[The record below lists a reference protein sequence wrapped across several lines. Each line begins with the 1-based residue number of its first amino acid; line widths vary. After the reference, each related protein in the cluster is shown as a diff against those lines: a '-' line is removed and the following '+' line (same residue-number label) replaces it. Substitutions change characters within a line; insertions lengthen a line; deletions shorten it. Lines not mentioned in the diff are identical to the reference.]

1 MRFTDMADEMF
12 GAAQGAL
19 PAGVRLATAKRG
31 GVTITRVEIARE
43 GLAKPRGRFYAGN
56 ACPRRRRRARAFEGC
71 RDR

>member
-31 GVTITRVEIARE
+31 GVTITRASGGAEPGVWTDFKKNR
-43 GLAKPRGRFYAGN
+43 LDQ
-56 ACPRRRRRARAFEGC
+56 RR
-71 RDR
+71 

>member
-31 GVTITRVEIARE
+31 GVTITRVEMR
-43 GLAKPRGRFYAGN
+43 AKGWRSPADGMSRWKCPVS
-56 ACPRRRRRARAFEGC
+56 ACWTSGTLR
-71 RDR
+71 